1 MTTHDQQIDKTLRAK
16 PFHSNM
22 TLTCPF
28 KHLLPAHHPDW
39 VIQTKRIKCHP
50 SYYWIEPCSTNKPE
64 PTYLQITT
72 NEHIKAVYNTPNHV
86 GTAYHLLF
94 HDELIFPSATL
105 ITNSPA
111 DHQLLTKGNKIIFDN
126 YQPGFTYELAR
137 IWNST
142 ETHHNIEI
150 VAFNHQG
157 DYHSEA
163 SQSLFPCII
172 SIPLYYVDV
181 TDFEKA
187 NTVLSTS
194 GQSME
199 TRLPLPYFPFELDYE
214 YSFSFPFPT
223 PL

>member
-1 MTTHDQQIDKTLRAK
+1 M
-16 PFHSNM
+16 M
-22 TLTCPF
+22 
-28 KHLLPAHHPDW
+28 
-39 VIQTKRIKCHP
+39 
-50 SYYWIEPCSTNKPE
+50 
-64 PTYLQITT
+64 
-72 NEHIKAVYNTPNHV
+72 NEHIEAVYNTPNHV
-86 GTAYHLLF
+86 GTAYHLLL
-94 HDELIFPSATL
+94 HDKLIFPSATL

-111 DHQLLTKGNKIIFDN
+111 DHQLLTKGNKVKFDN
-126 YQPGFTYELAR
+126 YQPRFTYELTW

-142 ETHHNIEI
+142 KTHHNIEI

-163 SQSLFPCII
+163 SQILFPCII
-172 SIPLYYVDV
+172 SIQLYYVNV
-181 TDFEKA
+181 TNFEKA

-199 TRLPLPYFPFELDYE
+199 TCLPLPYFPFELGYE